1 MTRERPHSST
11 SDINGTK
18 MNFLFNIAGTHSE
31 TKGYL
36 FLFLTTSLTN
46 RMLFEVASSILG
58 LVDHAFSF
66 LRILG
71 GPARPKF
78 FSKGWGDLAVPL
90 KVQTSF
96 LDQLLAEK
104 NEKIPTVFQLKND
117 QITWGKITE
126 ESSITIQR
134 ASFASPVADYL
145 PEESKDCRFFMV
157 RPTKNKQ
164 LNNDVYVV
172 LLPATGE
179 TGKSTRLNMA
189 RFYAKEYGWSSII
202 ITAPFYAARKPS
214 QQELFLIN
222 TVSDLLL
229 QSMAITQEAAC
240 LICYYL
246 QQSSRTKVC
255 VTGFSWGGAMASTST
270 AAALLGGADGR
281 RIACVPYVGSAS
293 PVCLADGILE
303 SSIDWKALK
312 ENKDIPDYQVRHQLF
327 GEFNKAQLSVITD
340 YLKPLGKERSTSVA
354 VMRIV
359 AMWDDYFIR
368 RRHVDSFLVQLR
380 DLSLDGCQMT
390 VRWLPGGHVL
400 AALLRPYFHRNAVA
414 DAMHTLQKA
423 E

>member
-1 MTRERPHSST
+1 
-11 SDINGTK
+11 
-18 MNFLFNIAGTHSE
+18 
-31 TKGYL
+31 
-36 FLFLTTSLTN
+36 
-46 RMLFEVASSILG
+46 MLFEFVSSALG
-58 LVDHAFSF
+58 LVDNVFSF
-66 LRILG
+66 LRIL

-78 FSKGWGDLAVPL
+78 FSRGWGDLAVPH

-96 LDQLLAEK
+96 LNQLLTEK
-104 NEKIPTVFQLKND
+104 NEKTPTAFQLKSG
-117 QITWGKITE
+117 QITWGKTAE
-126 ESSITIQR
+126 ESSIKIQQ
-134 ASFASPVADYL
+134 ASFVSPVADHL

-157 RPTKNKQ
+157 RPTNKTST
-164 LNNDVYVV
+164 NDVYVV
-172 LLPATGE
+172 MLPATGE
-179 TGKSTRLNMA
+179 MGKSTRLNMA

-229 QSMAITQEAAC
+229 QSIALTQEAAC

-246 QQSSRTKVC
+246 EQSSQTKVC

-303 SSIDWKALK
+303 TSIDWKSLK
-312 ENKDIPDYQVRHQLF
+312 ENKDTPDYQVRQRLF
-327 GEFNKAQLSVITD
+327 DEFNKAQLSVITE

-354 VMRIV
+354 VLRVV
-359 AMWDDYFIR
+359 AMCDDYFIR

-380 DLSLDGCQMT
+380 DLSLDGRQMI

-400 AALLRPYFHRNAVA
+400 AALLRPYCHRNAVV
-414 DAMHTLQKA
+414 DAMQTLQQII
-423 E
+423 EQSI